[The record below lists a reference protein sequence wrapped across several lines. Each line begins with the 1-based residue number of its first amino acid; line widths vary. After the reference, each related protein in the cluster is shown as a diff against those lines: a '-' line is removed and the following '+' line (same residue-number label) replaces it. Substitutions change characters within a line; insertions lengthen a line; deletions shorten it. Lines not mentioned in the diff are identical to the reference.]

1 MTGINDLW
9 LLAAAVLIWL
19 AYATYVVIL
28 IRNSGQYENAQLTSQ
43 TILAFLL
50 PFLGAIFV
58 HFMFL
63 ATRAKEPKADRHHTR
78 QEHEVDGAL
87 FGRNKQAD
95 DE

>member
-1 MTGINDLW
+1 MNRNTN
-9 LLAAAVLIWL
+9 LLMLTAAVPVWL
-19 AYATYVVIL
+19 AYAKYVVTL
-28 IRNSGQYENAQLTSQ
+28 IRNSDQYENTQLKSQ

-50 PFLGAIFV
+50 PFLGAMFV

-78 QEHEVDGAL
+78 QENEVDGAL